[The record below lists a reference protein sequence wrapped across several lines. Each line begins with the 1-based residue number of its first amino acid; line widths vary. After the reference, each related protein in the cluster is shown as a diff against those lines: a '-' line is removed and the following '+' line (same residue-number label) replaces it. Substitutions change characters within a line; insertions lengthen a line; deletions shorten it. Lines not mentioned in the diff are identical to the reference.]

1 MMKLDMNRKYIIV
14 EIIPTGI
21 SPDKGVV
28 AQISALKLKGL
39 ELLDRFDARLNLDM
53 INNSQIL
60 DMIDYDH
67 DSFEY
72 FSDSKIIMDKFSKW
86 TDGEDLL
93 ILDNTYTNNFLEC
106 LDNKRES
113 IASYYDLEY
122 SDDLIDKIRD
132 KYNLEDSNYIVDLLY
147 EGLIGASNDK

>member
-28 AQISALKLKGL
+28 AQISALKLKEL

-60 DMIDYDH
+60 DMIDYDY

-72 FSDSKIIMDKFSKW
+72 FSDSKIMMDKFSKW

>member
-1 MMKLDMNRKYIIV
+1 MKLDMNRKYIIV

-28 AQISALKLKGL
+28 AQISALKLKEL

-60 DMIDYDH
+60 DMIDYDY

-72 FSDSKIIMDKFSKW
+72 FSDSKIMMDKFSKW

>member
-1 MMKLDMNRKYIIV
+1 MKLDMNRKYIIV

-21 SPDKGVV
+21 SPDKGVI

-53 INNSQIL
+53 IDNSQIL
-60 DMIDYDH
+60 EMIDYDH

-72 FSDSKIIMDKFSKW
+72 FSDSKIMMDKFSKW
-86 TDGEDLL
+86 TDGADLL
-93 ILDNTYTNNFLEC
+93 ILDNAYTNNFLEK

-113 IASYYDLEY
+113 IAPYYDLKY
-122 SDDLIDKIRD
+122 SDILIDNIID
-132 KYNLEDSNYIVDLLY
+132 KYNLENSNYIVDLLY
-147 EGLIGASNDK
+147 EGLIGASNKR